1 MEMEGKKCEQE
12 TNDAMG
18 DNEINGFDDDKQ
30 VVVTEVDDQEE
41 ATSNSTRVRAIPSPS
56 PPSRQEAL
64 EHNCTHIPF
73 RSWCPHCVR
82 GKAKSDHHR
91 AGEGLGVSETPVVS
105 FDYASIGDKPDR
117 RTAREGS
124 FDE

>member
-41 ATSNSTRVRAIPSPS
+41 ATSNSTRVRVIPSPS
-56 PPSRQEAL
+56 PPSRQESL
-64 EHNCTHIPF
+64 EHNCTHVPLF
-73 RSWCPHCVR
+73 LFVYHGVRTVFKRSEIRPSQSR
-82 GKAKSDHHR
+82 
-91 AGEGLGVSETPVVS
+91 
-105 FDYASIGDKPDR
+105 
-117 RTAREGS
+117 
-124 FDE
+124 

>member
-1 MEMEGKKCEQE
+1 MEGKKCEQE

-41 ATSNSTRVRAIPSPS
+41 ATSNSTRVRVIPSPS

-105 FDYASIGDKPDR
+105 FD
-117 RTAREGS
+117 
-124 FDE
+124 

>member
-1 MEMEGKKCEQE
+1 MCSTSIKPHQCSEALGEVVMEMEGKKCEQE

-41 ATSNSTRVRAIPSPS
+41 ATSNSTRVRVIPSPS

-91 AGEGLGVSETPVVS
+91 AGEGLGVRN
-105 FDYASIGDKPDR
+105 A
-117 RTAREGS
+117 GS
-124 FDE
+124 QL